1 MRNSF
6 HGERSQSRMH
16 QIHSSM
22 DARFHTTDR
31 KALKDYRGG
40 DQLAPAL
47 CNAAIFRAATGVS
60 AYHAPVLVEEAL
72 AALQVKPGGR
82 YIDGTA
88 GEGGH
93 SLAILNAATP
103 APLVLSIDIDD
114 DGLRTA
120 AERISGFAGNSTIM
134 RASYS
139 EIELVA
145 AETGF
150 TNADGILL
158 DLGLSSLQLDKGER
172 GFSFRHEAPLD
183 MRFDTSQTLSA
194 DTIVNGYA
202 EVELADIIYRLGE
215 ERRSRRIARA
225 IVNNRP
231 VRTTTQLAEIVSD
244 SVGRRRGRIH
254 PATRTF
260 QAIRIAVNDEFG
272 NIRKGLE
279 GAVNSLGAGG
289 RLAVISYHSLEDRII
304 KNTLR
309 FMASDCVCP
318 PSVPECVCEHEPVVE
333 IVNRRVIKPSSE
345 EVSANPRSRSA
356 RLRIAERIYSSN

>member
-1 MRNSF
+1 M
-6 HGERSQSRMH
+6 
-16 QIHSSM
+16 
-22 DARFHTTDR
+22 
-31 KALKDYRGG
+31 
-40 DQLAPAL
+40 
-47 CNAAIFRAATGVS
+47 
-60 AYHAPVLVEEAL
+60 LVEEVL
-72 AALQVKPGGR
+72 SALQVKPGGR

-93 SLAILNAATP
+93 SLAILNAVTP
-103 APLVLSIDIDD
+103 TPLVLSIDIDD
-114 DGLRTA
+114 EAIEAA
-120 AERISGFAGNSTIM
+120 AERIGGFAGNSILLK
-134 RASYS
+134 ASYS
-139 EIELVA
+139 DLEAVA
-145 AETGF
+145 AGTGF

-183 MRFDTSQTLSA
+183 MRFDTTQVLSA

-202 EVELADIIYRLGE
+202 EAGLADIIYRLGE

-231 VRTTTQLAEIVSD
+231 VRTTKQLAEIVSG

-260 QAIRIAVNDEFG
+260 QAIRIAVNNEFG
-272 NIRKGLE
+272 NIHKGLE
-279 GAVNSLGAGG
+279 GAVDTLGIGG
-289 RLAVISYHSLEDRII
+289 RLAVISYHSLEDRIV
-304 KNTLR
+304 KNALR

-318 PSVPECVCEHEPVVE
+318 PSVPRCVCEHEP
-333 IVNRRVIKPSSE
+333 IVRIINRRVIKPSRE

-356 RLRIAERIYSSN
+356 RLRIAERIYSSNIEI

>member
-1 MRNSF
+1 M
-6 HGERSQSRMH
+6 
-16 QIHSSM
+16 
-22 DARFHTTDR
+22 
-31 KALKDYRGG
+31 
-40 DQLAPAL
+40 
-47 CNAAIFRAATGVS
+47 
-60 AYHAPVLVEEAL
+60 LVEEVIS
-72 AALQVKPGGR
+72 ALQVKPGGK

-103 APLVLSIDIDD
+103 APMVLSIDID
-114 DGLRTA
+114 GEALKTA
-120 AERISGFAGNSTIM
+120 AERISVFANNSTLM
-134 RASYS
+134 KASYS
-139 EIELVA
+139 DLELVA

-150 TNADGILL
+150 TKVDGIML

-183 MRFDTSQTLSA
+183 MRFDTSQVLTA

-202 EVELADIIYRLGE
+202 EADLADIIYRLGE

-225 IVNNRP
+225 IVHNRP
-231 VRTTTQLAEIVSD
+231 VRTTTHLAEIVSD

-272 NIRKGLE
+272 NIQKGLE
-279 GAVNSLGAGG
+279 GAVDTLGVGG
-289 RLAVISYHSLEDRII
+289 RLAVISYHSLEDRIV
-304 KNTLR
+304 KNTMR
-309 FMASDCVCP
+309 FMASDCICP
-318 PSVPECVCEHEPVVE
+318 PSVPQCVCEHEPTVR

-345 EVSANPRSRSA
+345 EVRANTRSRSA
-356 RLRIAERIYSSN
+356 RLRIAERIYTSNFEI

>member
-1 MRNSF
+1 M
-6 HGERSQSRMH
+6 
-16 QIHSSM
+16 
-22 DARFHTTDR
+22 
-31 KALKDYRGG
+31 
-40 DQLAPAL
+40 
-47 CNAAIFRAATGVS
+47 
-60 AYHAPVLVEEAL
+60 LVEEVL
-72 AALQVKPGGR
+72 SALQVKPGGR

-93 SLAILNAATP
+93 SLAILNAVTP
-103 APLVLSIDIDD
+103 TPLVLSIDIDD
-114 DGLRTA
+114 EALEAA
-120 AERISGFAGNSTIM
+120 AERIGGFAGNSILLK
-134 RASYS
+134 ASYS
-139 EIELVA
+139 DLEAVVA
-145 AETGF
+145 GTGF

-158 DLGLSSLQLDKGER
+158 DLGLSSLQLDRGER

-183 MRFDTSQTLSA
+183 MRFDTTQVLSA

-202 EVELADIIYRLGE
+202 EAGLADIIYRLGE

-231 VRTTTQLAEIVSD
+231 VRTTKQLAEIVSG

-272 NIRKGLE
+272 NIHKGLE
-279 GAVNSLGAGG
+279 GAVDTLGIGG
-289 RLAVISYHSLEDRII
+289 RLAVISYHSLEDRIV
-304 KNTLR
+304 KNALR

-318 PSVPECVCEHEPVVE
+318 PSVPRCVCEHEP
-333 IVNRRVIKPSSE
+333 IVRIINRRVIKPSRE

-356 RLRIAERIYSSN
+356 RLRIAERIYSSNIEI

>member
-1 MRNSF
+1 M
-6 HGERSQSRMH
+6 
-16 QIHSSM
+16 
-22 DARFHTTDR
+22 
-31 KALKDYRGG
+31 
-40 DQLAPAL
+40 
-47 CNAAIFRAATGVS
+47 
-60 AYHAPVLVEEAL
+60 EEAL
-72 AALQVKPGGR
+72 SALQVKPGGK

-103 APLVLSIDIDD
+103 TPFVLSIDIDD
-114 DGLRTA
+114 EALETA
-120 AERISGFAGNSTIM
+120 AKRIGGFAGNSTLM
-134 RASYS
+134 KASYTD
-139 EIELVA
+139 IETVA

-183 MRFDTSQTLSA
+183 MRFDTSQALTA
-194 DTIVNGYA
+194 NTIVNGYA
-202 EVELADIIYRLGE
+202 EADLADIIYRLGE

-231 VRTTTQLAEIVSD
+231 VRTTKQLAEIVSN

-272 NIRKGLE
+272 NIRKGLD
-279 GAVNSLGAGG
+279 GAVDTLGVGG
-289 RLAVISYHSLEDRII
+289 RLAVISYHSLEDRIV
-304 KNTLR
+304 KNALR

-318 PSVPECVCEHEPVVE
+318 PSVPQCVCDHEPTVRLVS
-333 IVNRRVIKPSSE
+333 RRVIKPSSE
-345 EVSANPRSRSA
+345 EVDANPRSRSA
-356 RLRIAERIYSSN
+356 RLRIAERIYSSNFEI

>member
-1 MRNSF
+1 M
-6 HGERSQSRMH
+6 EE
-16 QIHSSM
+16 
-22 DARFHTTDR
+22 
-31 KALKDYRGG
+31 
-40 DQLAPAL
+40 
-47 CNAAIFRAATGVS
+47 
-60 AYHAPVLVEEAL
+60 VLT
-72 AALQVKPGGR
+72 ALQVKPGGK

-93 SLAILNAATP
+93 SLAILNAVTP

-114 DGLRTA
+114 EALATA
-120 AERISGFAGNSTIM
+120 AERTGGFSGNSTLM
-134 RASYS
+134 KASYS
-139 EIELVA
+139 DLETVA

-150 TNADGILL
+150 TNAEGILL

-183 MRFDTSQTLSA
+183 MRFDTSQALTA
-194 DTIVNGYA
+194 DTIVNSYA
-202 EVELADIIYRLGE
+202 EADLADVIYRLGE

-279 GAVNSLGAGG
+279 GAVDTLGVGG
-289 RLAVISYHSLEDRII
+289 RLAVISYHSLEDRIV
-304 KNTLR
+304 KNALR
-309 FMASDCVCP
+309 FMALDCVCP
-318 PSVPECVCEHEPVVE
+318 PSIPQCVCEYEPTVR
-333 IVNRRVIKPSSE
+333 IINRRVIKPSSE
-345 EVSANPRSRSA
+345 EVSSNPRSRSA
-356 RLRIAERIYSSN
+356 RLRIAERIYSSKFEI

>member
-1 MRNSF
+1 M
-6 HGERSQSRMH
+6 
-16 QIHSSM
+16 
-22 DARFHTTDR
+22 
-31 KALKDYRGG
+31 
-40 DQLAPAL
+40 
-47 CNAAIFRAATGVS
+47 S
-60 AYHAPVLVEEAL
+60 AYHAPVLVEEVL
-72 AALQVKPGGR
+72 SALQVKPGGK

-103 APLVLSIDIDD
+103 APLLLSIDIDD
-114 DGLRTA
+114 DALETA
-120 AERISGFAGNSTIM
+120 AKRIGGFAGNSTLM
-134 RASYS
+134 KASYTDL
-139 EIELVA
+139 EGVA

-172 GFSFRHEAPLD
+172 GFSFRREAPLD
-183 MRFDTSQTLSA
+183 MRFDTSQALSA
-194 DTIVNGYA
+194 DRIVNGYA
-202 EVELADIIYRLGE
+202 EAELADVIYRLGE
-215 ERRSRRIARA
+215 ERRSRRIAKA

-231 VRTTTQLAEIVSD
+231 VRTTTQLAEIVSN

-279 GAVNSLGAGG
+279 GAVDTLGVGG
-289 RLAVISYHSLEDRII
+289 RLAVISYHSLEDRIV
-304 KNTLR
+304 KNALR

-318 PSVPECVCEHEPVVE
+318 PYVPQCVCDHEPTVRL
-333 IVNRRVIKPSSE
+333 VNRRVIKPSSE
-345 EVSANPRSRSA
+345 EVDANPRSRSA
-356 RLRIAERIYSSN
+356 RLRIAERIHSSNLEI

>member
-1 MRNSF
+1 M
-6 HGERSQSRMH
+6 
-16 QIHSSM
+16 
-22 DARFHTTDR
+22 
-31 KALKDYRGG
+31 
-40 DQLAPAL
+40 
-47 CNAAIFRAATGVS
+47 RAASVVS
-60 AYHAPVLVEEAL
+60 AYHAPVLVEEVL
-72 AALQVKPGGR
+72 SALQIKTGGK

-93 SLAILNAATP
+93 SLAILNAASP
-103 APLVLSIDIDD
+103 APLVLSIDIDEE
-114 DGLRTA
+114 GLKTA
-120 AERISGFAGNSTIM
+120 AERIGGFAGNSTLM

-139 EIELVA
+139 DLEIVA

-183 MRFDTSQTLSA
+183 MRFDTSQGLTA
-194 DTIVNGYA
+194 NTIVNGYA
-202 EVELADIIYRLGE
+202 EADLADIIYRMGE
-215 ERRSRRIARA
+215 ERRSRRIAKA

-244 SVGRRRGRIH
+244 SIGRRRGRIH

-272 NIRKGLE
+272 NIQKGLE
-279 GAVNSLGAGG
+279 GAVDTLGAGG
-289 RLAVISYHSLEDRII
+289 RLAVISYHSLEDRIV

-309 FMASDCVCP
+309 FMASDCICP
-318 PSVPECVCEHEPVVE
+318 PSVPQCVCEREPTVR
-333 IVNRRVIKPSSE
+333 IVNRRVVKPSGE

-356 RLRIAERIYSSN
+356 RLRIVERIYSSNFEI

>member
-1 MRNSF
+1 M
-6 HGERSQSRMH
+6 
-16 QIHSSM
+16 
-22 DARFHTTDR
+22 
-31 KALKDYRGG
+31 
-40 DQLAPAL
+40 
-47 CNAAIFRAATGVS
+47 
-60 AYHAPVLVEEAL
+60 LVEEVL
-72 AALQVKPGGR
+72 TALQVKPGGK

-93 SLAILNAATP
+93 SLAILNAVTP

-114 DGLRTA
+114 EALETA
-120 AERISGFAGNSTIM
+120 AERTGGFAGNSTLM
-134 RASYS
+134 KASYS
-139 EIELVA
+139 DLETVA

-172 GFSFRHEAPLD
+172 GFSFRQEAPLD
-183 MRFDTSQTLSA
+183 MRFDTSQALTA
-194 DTIVNGYA
+194 DTIVNSYA
-202 EVELADIIYRLGE
+202 EVDLADVIYRMGE

-279 GAVNSLGAGG
+279 GAVDTLGVGG
-289 RLAVISYHSLEDRII
+289 RLAVISYHSLEDRIV
-304 KNTLR
+304 KNALR

-318 PSVPECVCEHEPVVE
+318 PSVPQCVCEHEPTVR
-333 IVNRRVIKPSSE
+333 IINRRVIKPSGE
-345 EVSANPRSRSA
+345 EVSTNPRSRSA
-356 RLRIAERIYSSN
+356 RLRIAERIYTSKFEI

>member
-1 MRNSF
+1 
-6 HGERSQSRMH
+6 
-16 QIHSSM
+16 
-22 DARFHTTDR
+22 
-31 KALKDYRGG
+31 
-40 DQLAPAL
+40 
-47 CNAAIFRAATGVS
+47 
-60 AYHAPVLVEEAL
+60 VLVEEVL
-72 AALQVKPGGR
+72 SALQVKPGGR

-93 SLAILNAATP
+93 SLAILNAVTP
-103 APLVLSIDIDD
+103 TPLVLSIDIDD
-114 DGLRTA
+114 EALEAA
-120 AERISGFAGNSTIM
+120 AERIGGFAGNSILLK
-134 RASYS
+134 ASYS
-139 EIELVA
+139 DLEAVA
-145 AETGF
+145 AGTGF

-183 MRFDTSQTLSA
+183 MRFDTTQVLSA

-202 EVELADIIYRLGE
+202 EAGLADIIYRLGE

-231 VRTTTQLAEIVSD
+231 VRTTKQLAEIVSG

-260 QAIRIAVNDEFG
+260 QAIRIAVNNEFG
-272 NIRKGLE
+272 NIHKGLE
-279 GAVNSLGAGG
+279 GAVDTLGIGG
-289 RLAVISYHSLEDRII
+289 RLAVISYHSLEDRIV
-304 KNTLR
+304 KNALR

-318 PSVPECVCEHEPVVE
+318 PSVPRCVCEHEP
-333 IVNRRVIKPSSE
+333 IVRIINRRVIKPSRE

-356 RLRIAERIYSSN
+356 RLRIAERIYSSNIEI